1 MVLLKMKSN
10 GCMNGVAL
18 EIFLFF
24 PATVGWGVAIL
35 LKNLFELK
43 IHDEVKDT
51 LGNYIIL
58 DV

>member
-1 MVLLKMKSN
+1 MKSN

>member
-1 MVLLKMKSN
+1 MGLHWKFS
-10 GCMNGVAL
+10 C
-18 EIFLFF
+18 FF

-35 LKNLFELK
+35 LKNLLELK

-51 LGNYIIL
+51 LGNYIIR

>member
-1 MVLLKMKSN
+1 MVLLKMKRN